1 MKVNL
6 TWITLFFCCGIILAR
21 FLIIPFWF
29 IYSIAIIL
37 LVVSIFCLKINF
49 IGRISLSALLF
60 ILGALLLS
68 NSNALPKSHVSNFIF
83 YKNNTIFTAK
93 GFIDN
98 EPVVKGERAYFNFAV
113 QELQFNQS
121 SYKCSGD
128 LLVILKDGG
137 GLSYGEALV
146 LRGKVHQPFRR
157 YRNGI
162 AGIMRVDN
170 SASVIRLRKSYG
182 LPVRRLAF
190 HIKGGIEKIIY
201 QRLSYLSAGIVD
213 AMVLGDKRNI
223 PPAVYDSM
231 SKTGTVHILVV
242 SGFNVGLV
250 AFIIMLIFKV
260 LRLPRKAR
268 YVLAIFCVII
278 YCFATGAQAPVVR
291 ATIMAIFLLFGFLI
305 RREPD
310 IRNSLTLS
318 VLAILLTDPGALFSI
333 SFQLSFAS
341 VAAIIFL
348 YPKLKVFFSVD
359 SLKSK
364 VFRVLAESSLVSL
377 SAWLGT
383 LGLIAYY
390 FKFFSPITVLA
401 NLFIVPL
408 AALITLS
415 GFSLVVISSVFPG
428 FAGYF
433 AYANEFFVAL
443 LLAVNNMLLRL
454 PFAYLYL

>member
-1 MKVNL
+1 MRINL
-6 TWITLFFCCGIILAR
+6 AWIALFFCAGIILAN
-21 FLIIPFWF
+21 FIIIPFRF
-29 IYSIAIIL
+29 YCLIAL
-37 LVVSIFCLKINF
+37 VLFVVSILCLKKDF
-49 IGRISLSALLF
+49 IFGLLLLVLVF
-60 ILGALLLS
+60 VFGALLLS
-68 NSNALPKSHVSNFIF
+68 NTYALPKSHISKFIF
-83 YKNNTIFTAK
+83 YKNNTIFTVK
-93 GFIDN
+93 GFIDS
-98 EPVVKGERAYFNFAV
+98 EPVVKDGRAYFNFAT
-113 QELQFNQS
+113 QELGFNES
-121 SYKCSGD
+121 SYKCSGNIF
-128 LLVILKDGG
+128 VILKGEEW
-137 GLSYGEALV
+137 LSYGEALI
-146 LRGKVHQPFRR
+146 LRGSIHKPFKF
-157 YRNGI
+157 YRNDT
-162 AGIMRVDN
+162 AAIMQVNN
-170 SASVIRLRKSYG
+170 SASVVRLRKNYG
-182 LPVRRLAF
+182 QPLQKLAF
-190 HIKGGIEKIIY
+190 YIKGGIEKIIY

-213 AMVLGDKRNI
+213 AMVLGDKKNI

-348 YPKLKVFFSVD
+348 YPKLKVLFRVD
-359 SLKSK
+359 SLKPK

-390 FKFFSPITVLA
+390 FRFFSPVTVLA

-415 GFSLVVISSVFPG
+415 GFSLVVISLIFPV

-443 LLAVNNMLLRL
+443 LLAVNNMFLRL